1 MSELFDHVRSLALP
15 EGDYAI
21 FGSAPLL
28 VRGLIEESG
37 DLDVL
42 VRGPAWTAAVATGR
56 LVHLE
61 EYGVDI
67 VDAGGGV
74 TLGRT
79 WGIGQFDVDHLIDTA
94 ETIDGLAFVRL
105 EHVVAYKRIADRP
118 KDRRHLRALEAA
130 GLVE

>member
-42 VRGPAWTAAVATGR
+42 VRGPAWTAAVAGGR

-94 ETIDGLAFVRL
+94 ETIDGLPFVRL

-118 KDRRHLRALEAA
+118 KDRRHLRALKAA